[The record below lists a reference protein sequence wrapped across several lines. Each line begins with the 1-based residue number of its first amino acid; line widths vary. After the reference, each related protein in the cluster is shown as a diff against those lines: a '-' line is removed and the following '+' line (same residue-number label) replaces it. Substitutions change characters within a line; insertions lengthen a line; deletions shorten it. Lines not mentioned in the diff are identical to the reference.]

1 MKNKEYMSLKKMI
14 DYIDKALRYTKGYTF
29 EKFCENEEKVDATVF
44 AISQIGELVK
54 NISKETMEKY
64 PNIEWIII
72 KNLRNKIVHDYEGI
86 KLTFI
91 WDIISNDLPELKEK
105 LERIINAEKIQRI
118 SILEKKIKL
127 QNDQCQKNLIK
138 RYKDLEDFKN
148 DLLKNI
154 FIALKQ
160 AENGEVISFED
171 FCKEMSEKYELQEY
185 TCTFFAI
192 AKANIHLNFLY
203 ISIKI

>member
-1 MKNKEYMSLKKMI
+1 MKKLRKLELLKNKEYMSLKKMI

-105 LERIINAEKIQRI
+105 LERIINDEKI
-118 SILEKKIKL
+118 
-127 QNDQCQKNLIK
+127 
-138 RYKDLEDFKN
+138 
-148 DLLKNI
+148 
-154 FIALKQ
+154 
-160 AENGEVISFED
+160 
-171 FCKEMSEKYELQEY
+171 
-185 TCTFFAI
+185 
-192 AKANIHLNFLY
+192 
-203 ISIKI
+203 